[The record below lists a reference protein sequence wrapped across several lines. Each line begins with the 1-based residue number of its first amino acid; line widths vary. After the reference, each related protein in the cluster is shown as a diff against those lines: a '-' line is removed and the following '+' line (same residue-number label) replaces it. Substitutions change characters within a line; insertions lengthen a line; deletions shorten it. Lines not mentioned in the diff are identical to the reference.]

1 MKKKVMIGMSGGV
14 DSSAAAGLLLE
25 QGYDVVG
32 ATFRLWKPE
41 DELFD
46 MEGTCCSLDDIN
58 DAREVCNKLGIPH
71 YVLNMKEEFKESVV
85 DNFASEYQ
93 AGRTPSPCV
102 ECNRKIKFDL
112 FYQKAMAMGF
122 NAIATGHYARI
133 EQNDKGFFQLKTA
146 VYLQKDQSYFLYP
159 IKYGH
164 LKDILFPLGG
174 FTKPEVREIAQRFGF
189 KSVAQKSDSQEIC
202 FVDSQGYGAFLERY
216 TEKIPPKGNYIDSKG
231 NVIGQHKGIWYYT
244 VGQRKG
250 LGVTF
255 GKPMYV
261 ADIDSRNN
269 TVTLAENHELFS
281 KSMALSNLNYLIPT
295 PPSEPIEV
303 MAKIRNRA
311 PYAKATLFPQASDN
325 ASVVFEEPQRAVTK
339 GQSAVLYDKDV
350 IVGGG
355 VIKDYKQ

>member
-85 DNFASEYQ
+85 DNFVSEYQ
-93 AGRTPSPCV
+93 SGRTPSPCV

-112 FYQKAMAMGF
+112 FYQKAKAMGF

-133 EQNDKGFFQLKTA
+133 EQNDKGVFQLKTA
-146 VYLQKDQSYFLYP
+146 VCSQKDQSYFLYP
-159 IKYGH
+159 IKYER

-189 KSVAQKSDSQEIC
+189 KSVAQKI
-202 FVDSQGYGAFLERY
+202 
-216 TEKIPPKGNYIDSKG
+216 
-231 NVIGQHKGIWYYT
+231 
-244 VGQRKG
+244 
-250 LGVTF
+250 
-255 GKPMYV
+255 
-261 ADIDSRNN
+261 
-269 TVTLAENHELFS
+269 
-281 KSMALSNLNYLIPT
+281 
-295 PPSEPIEV
+295 
-303 MAKIRNRA
+303 
-311 PYAKATLFPQASDN
+311 
-325 ASVVFEEPQRAVTK
+325 
-339 GQSAVLYDKDV
+339 
-350 IVGGG
+350 
-355 VIKDYKQ
+355 